1 MIFGEGREK
10 SCNGDVW
17 GVKMLVGGVGGK
29 LAVQL
34 VLRQGAGTPYG
45 VEGMWMA
52 GVQEEVLPRLAA

>member
-45 VEGMWMA
+45 VEGMGAA
-52 GVQEEVLPRLAA
+52 GGQL